1 MRVVVVGATGHVGT
15 YLVPMLDEAGH
26 HVVGVSRGKREPY
39 RGHPA
44 FARAE
49 QASLERTA
57 DHAAFAAAI
66 AGLKADVV
74 IDLICFELEGAEAL
88 AEALRGSVSHF
99 LMCGTIW
106 IHGPSSAVPVTEEAD
121 RKPFGDY
128 GIQKLAITEYL
139 EREARAGRLPATVV
153 HPGHIVGPGWVPLN
167 PEGHFNSEVYRRIAA
182 GDAIRL
188 PNIGMETVHHVHAE
202 DVAALFIAAMDNWG
216 PSIGQSFHAVS
227 PAALTLRGYAESM
240 FAWHGHAANIEYL
253 PWDEWRTTV
262 AESDAAA
269 TWDHISHSPNCS
281 MEKARR
287 LLGFAP
293 RYSSLAAV
301 RESVGWLQ
309 GHDYQAEV

>member
-1 MRVVVVGATGHVGT
+1 MRVVVIGATGHVGT

-26 HVVGVSRGKREPY
+26 HVVAVSRGKREPY
-39 RGHPA
+39 HNHPA

-49 QASLERTA
+49 KVSLERTA
-57 DHAAFAAAI
+57 DHAAFAAAV
-66 AGLKADVV
+66 AELNADVV
-74 IDLICFELEGAEAL
+74 IDLICFELQGAVAL
-88 AEALRGSVSHF
+88 AEAVRGSVSH
-99 LMCGTIW
+99 LLVCGTIW
-106 IHGPSSAVPVTEEAD
+106 IHGPSSAVPATEEAD

-128 GIQKLAITEYL
+128 GIKKLAIAEYL
-139 EREARAGRLPATVV
+139 EREAQAGRLPATVV

-167 PEGHFNSEVYRRIAA
+167 PEGHFNVEVFRRIAE
-182 GDAIRL
+182 GDTIRL
-188 PNIGMETVHHVHAE
+188 PNLGMETVHHVHAE
-202 DVAALFIAAMDNWG
+202 DVAALFIAAMNNWG

-240 FAWHGHAANIEYL
+240 FAWHGHRPNIEYL
-253 PWDEWRTTV
+253 PWEEWQKTV
-262 AESDAAA
+262 AKVDAAT

-301 RESVGWLQ
+301 RESVRWLQ
-309 GHDYQAEV
+309 EHDYQAEL